1 MKPIH
6 LNVKSGNSGVLN
18 FQGVYE
24 KPLKCQTKNGSEIIV
39 EKIAVVNNLGTNIL
53 INNSLASNCQMVC
66 QFIQNDTPNM
76 LNYLSEENND
86 DDHTESSDD
95 YDSKV
100 DEIKIMMTVLLTK
113 RAMKI
118 TKMRL
123 IQANAKPFNRRV
135 N

>member
-1 MKPIH
+1 M
-6 LNVKSGNSGVLN
+6 
-18 FQGVYE
+18 
-24 KPLKCQTKNGSEIIV
+24 
-39 EKIAVVNNLGTNIL
+39 
-53 INNSLASNCQMVC
+53 SNAVC